1 MVNKWSGELYS
12 LTRCFPFQCLA
23 TFNPKIRPLL
33 DGAESNKNR
42 WCELE
47 KERQARQ
54 KEEEENKHQPITWHC
69 WRTSFFYSS
78 YSLPYRQMVGINRNS
93 IRIQSEFNRLIFKSC
108 QLLQGVVGNS
118 PLIDPVASY
127 SHFFFCKM
135 SDFKSFSIS
144 SHFEDLVTSRN
155 YYYCYY

>member
-1 MVNKWSGELYS
+1 MVNKWSGELHS

-78 YSLPYRQMVGINRNS
+78 YSLPYRQMVGNNRNS
-93 IRIQSEFNRLIFKSC
+93 IGIQSEFNRNSIGSSLKAVNCFKVSWGIRHWLVQWPRTAIFSFARCLI
-108 QLLQGVVGNS
+108 LS
-118 PLIDPVASY
+118 PSRY
-127 SHFFFCKM
+127 Q
-135 SDFKSFSIS
+135 
-144 SHFEDLVTSRN
+144 VTPKTW
-155 YYYCYY
+155 